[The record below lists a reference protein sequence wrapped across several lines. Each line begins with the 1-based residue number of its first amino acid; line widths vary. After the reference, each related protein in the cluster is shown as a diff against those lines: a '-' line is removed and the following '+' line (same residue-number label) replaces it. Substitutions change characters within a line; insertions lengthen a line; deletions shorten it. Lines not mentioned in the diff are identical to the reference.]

1 MSETP
6 SPAARA
12 AVPPSPYDDGELYDA
27 FFERFRDDLPFWL
40 DFARAGGGP
49 FLDLACGTGRVLIPL
64 LEAGLDGD
72 GVDASEAMLARCR
85 AKADEIGRSPL
96 LVRADMSDFRTPRR
110 YTRAYCAFNAF
121 AHNLD
126 TAAQL
131 GALRRVREQLLDGG
145 AFAVDLGFPRSE
157 LWASRPDQ
165 RVLEVD
171 CPHPTRPTRLC
182 MYDRRTMDPVAQT
195 QHSEIEIEELD
206 AQGALLARHA
216 SVTDLRWIYK
226 NELELLFAAA
236 GFSRW
241 EIYAGF
247 GRERLT
253 ADTQQLV
260 AIAWR

>member
-1 MSETP
+1 MW
-6 SPAARA
+6 
-12 AVPPSPYDDGELYDA
+12 GQ
-27 FFERFRDDLPFWL
+27 W
-40 DFARAGGGP
+40 
-49 FLDLACGTGRVLIPL
+49 
-64 LEAGLDGD
+64 
-72 GVDASEAMLARCR
+72 
-85 AKADEIGRSPL
+85 EIQLRL
-96 LVRADMSDFRTPRR
+96 LVLALQPGPRR

-236 GFSRW
+236 GFARW